1 MASLFGG
8 LLPAVDPAKS
18 ALFAPQSKYR
28 SGASDAPED
37 ASAKQAKKAAASLTT
52 ADATQIKVKE
62 SSAALKRPAEV
73 GAEDAQKASSK
84 KKKKSTSAKDDAVPQ
99 DPSSK
104 TSEAPTEAEAPASA
118 GAARRIERKRAKE
131 ASTSKPQ
138 DPFVDESLDR
148 TVFVGNLPAGVTK
161 RALTRLFRACGAVE
175 TVRLRSIAVDPET
188 KMKRKSALLAGAVD
202 ASRGSGHAYVVF
214 AEAAH
219 VTKALELNMTEV
231 GRCERGCCLRWGELA
246 MVCWQCFLVTI
257 HACRGCVQAVL

>member
-28 SGASDAPED
+28 SAASDASED
-37 ASAKQAKKAAASLTT
+37 ASAKRAKKAAASLTT
-52 ADATQIKVKE
+52 ADATQKTTKVKE
-62 SSAALKRPAEV
+62 PSAALKRPAEV
-73 GAEDAQKASSK
+73 RAEDAQKASSK
-84 KKKKSTSAKDDAVPQ
+84 KKKISTSAKDDAVPQ
-99 DPSSK
+99 EPSSK
-104 TSEAPTEAEAPASA
+104 TSEAPTEAEGAASA
-118 GAARRIERKRAKE
+118 GAARRIERKRVKE

-161 RALTRLFRACGAVE
+161 KALTRLFRACGAVE

-219 VTKALELNMTEV
+219 VAKALVLNMTEV
-231 GRCERGCCLRWGELA
+231 GRS
-246 MVCWQCFLVTI
+246 V
-257 HACRGCVQAVL
+257 